1 MEVKYSVKCVGQ
13 DYLGSN
19 AAALHGCI
27 QHSIWQGTFALGT
40 LQGCAVPYHT
50 MSSVPQVQALKE
62 T

>member
-27 QHSIWQGTFALGT
+27 QHSIWQGIFTLGT